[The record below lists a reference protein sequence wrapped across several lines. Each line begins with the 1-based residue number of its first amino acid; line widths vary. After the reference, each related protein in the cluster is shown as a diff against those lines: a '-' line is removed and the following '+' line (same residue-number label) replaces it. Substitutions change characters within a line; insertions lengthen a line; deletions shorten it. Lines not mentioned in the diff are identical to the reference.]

1 MSLEFTA
8 ALTAAIEADLAEAAV
23 KFPDASLTWKWQTVS
38 DTTLQFFAEY
48 NDSDRDMNLVIQI
61 GLTTGPVLDYTTAS
75 FWFQDTTTVSAT
87 QTTTN
92 VVYLPAPSTAQR
104 AGFTSMTPVL
114 AYVAAWRD
122 RLAGP

>member
-8 ALTAAIEADLAEAAV
+8 ALTAAVEADLAEAAA
-23 KFPDASLTWKWQTVS
+23 KFSDSSLTWKWQTE
-38 DTTLQFFAEY
+38 F
-48 NDSDRDMNLVIQI
+48 NDSERDLNLVIQI
-61 GLTTGPVLDYTTAS
+61 GLTTGPTLDYTTAS
-75 FWFQDTTTVSAT
+75 FWFQDVTTVSAT
-87 QTTTN
+87 QTVTN

>member
-1 MSLEFTA
+1 MSLELTA

-23 KFPDASLTWKWQTVS
+23 KFPDASLTWKWKTNGE
-38 DTTLQFFAEY
+38 TTLQFFSEFD
-48 NDSDRDMNLVIQI
+48 DSERDLKLVIQI
-61 GLTTGPVLDYTTAS
+61 GLTAGPTLDYTTAS
-75 FWFQDTTTVSAT
+75 FWLQDVTTVSAT
-87 QTTTN
+87 QTVTN
-92 VVYLPAPSTAQR
+92 VVYLPAPSTTQR